1 MIGNPKSH
9 ASIIGNPKSHASIV
23 GYASSSTIFGNVS
36 LGRINIIHGYP
47 EYGGPYDIVP
57 IAEDQI
63 FQTEMKTATENFVV
77 RAIPYNEIEN
87 EYGGLTA
94 VIGSGGDV

>member
-1 MIGNPKSH
+1 MIGNVRSKTSLN
-9 ASIIGNPKSHASIV
+9 ATISSKGLLNGSV
-23 GYASSSTIFGNVS
+23 NSSTILGNVS